1 MTNYLLEDESVIL
14 ELWVIR
20 SLMPLKSGARPK
32 AYIIQH
38 GDVSL
43 FPGNEIYNTHRRICE
58 KAPFAPICKKLQKC
72 EKGRMSRVYMLTHSS
87 NHIEDSA
94 NCPIDLRSSLLVSLR
109 PCRSVYLQ
117 NSRPQSI
124 LYYISN
130 SFIEILLPVRVQFT
144 KSAYCVNILLAYYAT
159 TL

>member
-1 MTNYLLEDESVIL
+1 MERSPQLTWVVFKKMSASL
-14 ELWVIR
+14 ELCVIR
-20 SLMPLKSGARPK
+20 SLMLLKSGARPK

-43 FPGNEIYNTHRRICE
+43 FSGNEIYNTHRRICE

-87 NHIEDSA
+87 NHREDSA
-94 NCPIDLRSSLLVSLR
+94 NCPIDLRSSLQVSLR

-117 NSRPQSI
+117 NSRPR
-124 LYYISN
+124 Y
-130 SFIEILLPVRVQFT
+130 ILLHFKFIHWNPTSGKGAVH
-144 KSAYCVNILLAYYAT
+144 
-159 TL
+159 